1 MIVPEYTPG
10 EWYAVVAGGV
20 VLLLAPSTPPEVV
33 RDVWASAPERGGG
46 LGAQLDALVR
56 HGIGGLHPFAAV
68 DLAGGQVHTALRGD
82 VEVEVVRGTRAEVLA
97 APDVV
102 SWSERSVGAAE
113 EVTVRVSGAGRGP
126 ALPIV
131 SGVVRASRVRVRLT
145 GAEPVRDAPAAASE
159 PVVLPASPTPVAVAP
174 TRETPAADVRETPA
188 ADAPVAAE
196 PVALP
201 AAAPT
206 GARSEAPTGSG
217 GSAAASESAA
227 AEVPA
232 ADTEHEASSP
242 LSSRAEQ
249 PGPDAPAAAEPTDA
263 EPAPTAPAPSE
274 PAHAGP
280 AHAGPAHA
288 APAPVA
294 TTSRSEAPTG
304 RGERGAASEGSAET
318 SERARRSPSAGGA
331 SEGWAGAP
339 AASASA
345 APAGPVPAAPAP
357 APAPAPAAPAG
368 GSGVPTPALPFVPP
382 APPAPVLPGPAS
394 ADDHDGLTILSGELA
409 SIRQHLPS
417 WAVSQ
422 TGDWP
427 SGAGVPTPSP
437 APGVSGALPVT
448 PAAASATAQ
457 VPVPR
462 LALST
467 GATVPVD
474 AVVLIG
480 RAPQADRAPDG
491 AEARLVTVP
500 SPEQDI
506 SRTHA
511 EVRLEQGRVLVT
523 DLYSTNGITVASGAL
538 PPRRVTAGE
547 PVAVGEGDVVDLGD
561 GVTFTV
567 EPGA

>member
-33 RDVWASAPERGGG
+33 RDVWATAPERGGG

-68 DLAGGQVHTALRGD
+68 DLAGGRVHTALRGD
-82 VEVEVVRGTRAEVLA
+82 VEVEVVRGTRAEVLS
-97 APDVV
+97 APEVV
-102 SWSERSVGAAE
+102 SWSERSVGSAE

-145 GAEPVRDAPAAASE
+145 GAEPAREADAAPSE
-159 PVVLPASPTPVAVAP
+159 PVVLPAAPTPVALAPAREAAAPAAPAEVAP
-174 TRETPAADVRETPA
+174 EPARSDVTASADTEVVEG
-188 ADAPVAAE
+188 APVAGEVVAGELVEAE
-196 PVALP
+196 VVEDAPEV
-201 AAAPT
+201 AAPV
-206 GARSEAPTGSG
+206 ED
-217 GSAAASESAA
+217 
-227 AEVPA
+227 VPA
-232 ADTEHEASSP
+232 EDSP
-242 LSSRAEQ
+242 AEDVPEVREQ
-249 PGPDAPAAAEPTDA
+249 D
-263 EPAPTAPAPSE
+263 
-274 PAHAGP
+274 
-280 AHAGPAHA
+280 A
-288 APAPVA
+288 APAPV
-294 TTSRSEAPTG
+294 
-304 RGERGAASEGSAET
+304 
-318 SERARRSPSAGGA
+318 
-331 SEGWAGAP
+331 
-339 AASASA
+339 
-345 APAGPVPAAPAP
+345 APAP

-368 GSGVPTPALPFVPP
+368 ARPPVIP
-382 APPAPVLPGPAS
+382 APAQPYAPPQAPAPVLPGPAS

-427 SGAGVPTPSP
+427 SGGVVPTPTP

-448 PAAASATAQ
+448 AAATA
-457 VPVPR
+457 PAPR

-467 GATVPVD
+467 GALVPVD
-474 AVVLIG
+474 GVVLIG

-491 AEARLVTVP
+491 TEARLVTVP

-511 EVRLEQGRVLVT
+511 EVRLEAGRVLVT

>member
-1 MIVPEYTPG
+1 VIVPEYTPG

-33 RDVWASAPERGGG
+33 RDVWATAPERGGG

-68 DLAGGQVHTALRGD
+68 DLAGGRVHTALRGD
-82 VEVEVVRGTRAEVLA
+82 VEVEVVRGTRAEVLS
-97 APDVV
+97 APEVV
-102 SWSERSVGAAE
+102 SWSERSVGSAE

-145 GAEPVRDAPAAASE
+145 GTEPAREVEAAPSE
-159 PVVLPASPTPVAVAP
+159 PVVLPAAPTPVAVAP
-174 TRETPAADVRETPA
+174 AREAALPAPGEVAPEPTPADVAVRASADQPSGTEVVEGDPVAGEVVAGELVEAEAVEDAPEVAAPAEDAPAEDAPAEDAPAEVREHDA
-188 ADAPVAAE
+188 ADA
-196 PVALP
+196 
-201 AAAPT
+201 
-206 GARSEAPTGSG
+206 
-217 GSAAASESAA
+217 
-227 AEVPA
+227 VPA
-232 ADTEHEASSP
+232 PPA
-242 LSSRAEQ
+242 Q
-249 PGPDAPAAAEPTDA
+249 PY
-263 EPAPTAPAPSE
+263 
-274 PAHAGP
+274 
-280 AHAGPAHA
+280 
-288 APAPVA
+288 
-294 TTSRSEAPTG
+294 
-304 RGERGAASEGSAET
+304 
-318 SERARRSPSAGGA
+318 
-331 SEGWAGAP
+331 
-339 AASASA
+339 
-345 APAGPVPAAPAP
+345 
-357 APAPAPAAPAG
+357 
-368 GSGVPTPALPFVPP
+368 VPP
-382 APPAPVLPGPAS
+382 QAPAPVLPGPAS

-427 SGAGVPTPSP
+427 SGGVVPTPTP

-448 PAAASATAQ
+448 AAATA
-457 VPVPR
+457 PAPR

-467 GATVPVD
+467 GALVPVD
-474 AVVLIG
+474 GVVLIG

-491 AEARLVTVP
+491 TEARLVTVP

-511 EVRLEQGRVLVT
+511 EVRLEAGRVLVT

>member
-1 MIVPEYTPG
+1 MGRDGRRGHHPATAKPPGGPSVIVPEYTPG

-33 RDVWASAPERGGG
+33 RDVWATAPERGGG

-56 HGIGGLHPFAAV
+56 HGLGGLHPFAAV
-68 DLAGGQVHTALRGD
+68 DLTGGKVHTALRGD
-82 VEVEVVRGTRAEVLA
+82 VEVEVVRGTRAEVLS
-97 APDVV
+97 APEVV
-102 SWSERSVGAAE
+102 SWSERSVGSAE

-126 ALPIV
+126 ALPVV
-131 SGVVRASRVRVRLT
+131 SGVVRARLT
-145 GAEPVRDAPAAASE
+145 GAEPAREVEAAPSE
-159 PVVLPASPTPVAVAP
+159 PVVLPAAPTPVAVAP
-174 TRETPAADVRETPA
+174 ARAAAVEDAEVAPAPA
-188 ADAPVAAE
+188 EAVAAPAPAAE
-196 PVALP
+196 PVAAASADVP
-201 AAAPT
+201 AGTELVEGAPVP
-206 GARSEAPTGSG
+206 GEVVEGELVEAEVVEAEVVEEEAP
-217 GSAAASESAA
+217 AEDAPAEDAPAEDAPAVDAPAVDAPAEVEERDAA
-227 AEVPA
+227 AEA
-232 ADTEHEASSP
+232 
-242 LSSRAEQ
+242 
-249 PGPDAPAAAEPTDA
+249 
-263 EPAPTAPAPSE
+263 
-274 PAHAGP
+274 
-280 AHAGPAHA
+280 
-288 APAPVA
+288 
-294 TTSRSEAPTG
+294 
-304 RGERGAASEGSAET
+304 
-318 SERARRSPSAGGA
+318 
-331 SEGWAGAP
+331 
-339 AASASA
+339 
-345 APAGPVPAAPAP
+345 PAAPAP
-357 APAPAPAAPAG
+357 APAPAPAAAAP
-368 GSGVPTPALPFVPP
+368 VLPTPAQPYVPP
-382 APPAPVLPGPAS
+382 APPAAPALPGPAS

-427 SGAGVPTPSP
+427 SGPVVPTPAP

-448 PAAASATAQ
+448 AAPTAQ
-457 VPVPR
+457 LPVPR

-467 GATVPVD
+467 GALVPVD

-491 AEARLVTVP
+491 SDARLVTVP

-511 EVRLEQGRVLVT
+511 EVRLEAGRVLVT
-523 DLYSTNGITVASGAL
+523 DLYSTNGITVATGTL

>member
-33 RDVWASAPERGGG
+33 RDVWATAPERGGG

-56 HGIGGLHPFAAV
+56 HGLGGLHPFAAV
-68 DLAGGQVHTALRGD
+68 DLAGGKVHTALRGD
-82 VEVEVVRGTRAEVLA
+82 VEVEVVRGTRAEVLS
-97 APDVV
+97 APEVV
-102 SWSERSVGAAE
+102 SWSERSVGSAE

-145 GAEPVRDAPAAASE
+145 GAEPAREVEAAPSE
-159 PVVLPASPTPVAVAP
+159 PVVLPAAPTPVAVAP
-174 TRETPAADVRETPA
+174 ARAAAVEDVAVVPTEVEAAPAP
-188 ADAPVAAE
+188 AAE
-196 PVALP
+196 PVAAGSADVPSGTEVVEGTP
-201 AAAPT
+201 APAEVVEGELVEAEVVED
-206 GARSEAPTGSG
+206 EAP
-217 GSAAASESAA
+217 
-227 AEVPA
+227 AE
-232 ADTEHEASSP
+232 
-242 LSSRAEQ
+242 
-249 PGPDAPAAAEPTDA
+249 DAPAED
-263 EPAPTAPAPSE
+263 APTEDAPAE
-274 PAHAGP
+274 D
-280 AHAGPAHA
+280 
-288 APAPVA
+288 APAEVEEHDAVA
-294 TTSRSEAPTG
+294 EA
-304 RGERGAASEGSAET
+304 
-318 SERARRSPSAGGA
+318 
-331 SEGWAGAP
+331 
-339 AASASA
+339 
-345 APAGPVPAAPAP
+345 PAAPAP
-357 APAPAPAAPAG
+357 APVPAPAPAPPAAG
-368 GSGVPTPALPFVPP
+368 GPVLPSPAQPYVPP
-382 APPAPVLPGPAS
+382 AAPALPGPAS

-427 SGAGVPTPSP
+427 SGPVVPTPAP

-448 PAAASATAQ
+448 AAPTAQ
-457 VPVPR
+457 LPVPR

-467 GATVPVD
+467 GALVPVD

-491 AEARLVTVP
+491 SEARLVTVP
-500 SPEQDI
+500 SPDQDI

-511 EVRLEQGRVLVT
+511 EVRLEAGRVLVT
-523 DLYSTNGITVASGAL
+523 DLYSTNGITVATGAL

-547 PVAVGEGDVVDLGD
+547 PVAVAEGDVVDLGD

>member
-33 RDVWASAPERGGG
+33 RDVWATAPERGGG

-56 HGIGGLHPFAAV
+56 HGLGGLHPFAAV
-68 DLAGGQVHTALRGD
+68 DLTGGKVHTALRGD
-82 VEVEVVRGTRAEVLA
+82 VEVEVVRGTRAEVLS
-97 APDVV
+97 APEVV
-102 SWSERSVGAAE
+102 SWSERSVGSAE
-113 EVTVRVSGAGRGP
+113 EVTVRVSGAGRGA

-145 GAEPVRDAPAAASE
+145 GAEPEREVAAAPSE
-159 PVVLPASPTPVAVAP
+159 PVVLPAAPTPVAVAP
-174 TRETPAADVRETPA
+174 VRDA
-188 ADAPVAAE
+188 APVVAAREPEPAEAVAE
-196 PVALP
+196 PAE
-201 AAAPT
+201 AA
-206 GARSEAPTGSG
+206 
-217 GSAAASESAA
+217 
-227 AEVPA
+227 
-232 ADTEHEASSP
+232 
-242 LSSRAEQ
+242 
-249 PGPDAPAAAEPTDA
+249 
-263 EPAPTAPAPSE
+263 PAPTASADQPSGTEVVEGAPVPGEVVEGELVEAEVVEETAPDAAE
-274 PAHAGP
+274 PEDAP
-280 AHAGPAHA
+280 VEPEA
-288 APAPVA
+288 APAEP
-294 TTSRSEAPTG
+294 ED
-304 RGERGAASEGSAET
+304 
-318 SERARRSPSAGGA
+318 
-331 SEGWAGAP
+331 AP
-339 AASASA
+339 AEVQEHDA
-345 APAGPVPAAPAP
+345 VAPAP
-357 APAPAPAAPAG
+357 EAPAAPPAAG
-368 GSGVPTPALPFVPP
+368 TPVLPAPSLPYVPP

-427 SGAGVPTPSP
+427 SGPVVPTPAP

-448 PAAASATAQ
+448 AVPATSL
-457 VPVPR
+457 PVPR

-467 GATVPVD
+467 GAVVPVD

-491 AEARLVTVP
+491 SEARLVTVP

-511 EVRLEQGRVLVT
+511 EVRLEAGRVLVT
-523 DLYSTNGITVASGAL
+523 DLYSTNGITVAAGTL

>member
-1 MIVPEYTPG
+1 VIVPEYTPG

-33 RDVWASAPERGGG
+33 RDVWATAPERGGG

-56 HGIGGLHPFAAV
+56 HGLGGLHPFAAV
-68 DLAGGQVHTALRGD
+68 DLTGGKVHTALRGD
-82 VEVEVVRGTRAEVLA
+82 VEVEVVRGTRAEVLS
-97 APDVV
+97 APEVV
-102 SWSERSVGAAE
+102 SWSERSVGSAE
-113 EVTVRVSGAGRGP
+113 EVTVRVSGAGRGA

-145 GAEPVRDAPAAASE
+145 GAEPAREVEAAPSE
-159 PVVLPASPTPVAVAP
+159 PVVLPAAPTPVAVAP
-174 TRETPAADVRETPA
+174 GRAAAVADAEVAPAEA
-188 ADAPVAAE
+188 AAPVAA
-196 PVALP
+196 AP
-201 AAAPT
+201 A
-206 GARSEAPTGSG
+206 EA
-217 GSAAASESAA
+217 
-227 AEVPA
+227 
-232 ADTEHEASSP
+232 
-242 LSSRAEQ
+242 
-249 PGPDAPAAAEPTDA
+249 APAAAA
-263 EPAPTAPAPSE
+263 EPAAAASADAPAGTEVVEGAPAPGE
-274 PAHAGP
+274 VVAGELVEAEVVDAEVVEEVVEEEAPAE
-280 AHAGPAHA
+280 A
-288 APAPVA
+288 APAEV
-294 TTSRSEAPTG
+294 E
-304 RGERGAASEGSAET
+304 EHDAAAE
-318 SERARRSPSAGGA
+318 
-331 SEGWAGAP
+331 AP
-339 AASASA
+339 AA
-345 APAGPVPAAPAP
+345 PFPAP
-357 APAPAPAAPAG
+357 APAPAPPAAGGPVLPAPAQPYVPPAAPAA
-368 GSGVPTPALPFVPP
+368 PA
-382 APPAPVLPGPAS
+382 LPGPAS

-427 SGAGVPTPSP
+427 SGPVVPTPAP

-448 PAAASATAQ
+448 AAPTAQ
-457 VPVPR
+457 LPVPR

-467 GATVPVD
+467 GALVPVD

-491 AEARLVTVP
+491 SDARLVTVP

-511 EVRLEQGRVLVT
+511 EVRLEAGRVLVT
-523 DLYSTNGITVASGAL
+523 DLYSTNGITVATGAL

>member
-1 MIVPEYTPG
+1 MGRDGRRGHHPATAKPPGGPSVIVPEYTPG

-33 RDVWASAPERGGG
+33 RDVWATAPERGGG

-56 HGIGGLHPFAAV
+56 HGLGGLHPFAAV
-68 DLAGGQVHTALRGD
+68 DLTGGKVHTALRGD
-82 VEVEVVRGTRAEVLA
+82 VEVEVVRGTRAEVLS
-97 APDVV
+97 APEVV
-102 SWSERSVGAAE
+102 SWSERSVGSAE

-145 GAEPVRDAPAAASE
+145 GAEPAREAEAAPSE
-159 PVVLPASPTPVAVAP
+159 PVVRSAAPTPVAVAP
-174 TRETPAADVRETPA
+174 ARAAAVEDAEVAPAPA
-188 ADAPVAAE
+188 EAVAAPAPAAE
-196 PVALP
+196 PVAAASADVP
-201 AAAPT
+201 AGTELVEGAPVP
-206 GARSEAPTGSG
+206 GEVVEGELVEAEVVEAEVVEEEAP
-217 GSAAASESAA
+217 AEDAPAEDAPAEDAPAVDAPAVDAPAEVEERDAA
-227 AEVPA
+227 AEA
-232 ADTEHEASSP
+232 
-242 LSSRAEQ
+242 
-249 PGPDAPAAAEPTDA
+249 
-263 EPAPTAPAPSE
+263 
-274 PAHAGP
+274 
-280 AHAGPAHA
+280 
-288 APAPVA
+288 
-294 TTSRSEAPTG
+294 
-304 RGERGAASEGSAET
+304 
-318 SERARRSPSAGGA
+318 
-331 SEGWAGAP
+331 
-339 AASASA
+339 
-345 APAGPVPAAPAP
+345 PAAPAP
-357 APAPAPAAPAG
+357 PAAPA
-368 GSGVPTPALPFVPP
+368 
-382 APPAPVLPGPAS
+382 LPGPAS

-427 SGAGVPTPSP
+427 SGPVVPTPAP
-437 APGVSGALPVT
+437 APGVSVALPVT
-448 PAAASATAQ
+448 AAPTAQ
-457 VPVPR
+457 LPVPR

-467 GATVPVD
+467 GALVPVD

-491 AEARLVTVP
+491 SDARLVTVP

-511 EVRLEQGRVLVT
+511 EVRLEAGRVLVT
-523 DLYSTNGITVASGAL
+523 DLYSTNGITVATGTL

>member
-20 VLLLAPSTPPEVV
+20 VLLLAPSTPPEIV
-33 RDVWASAPERGGG
+33 RDVWATAPERGGG

-68 DLAGGQVHTALRGD
+68 DLAGGRVHTALRGD
-82 VEVEVVRGTRAEVLA
+82 VEVEVVRGTRAEVLS
-97 APDVV
+97 APEVV
-102 SWSERSVGAAE
+102 SWSERSVGSAE

-145 GAEPVRDAPAAASE
+145 GAEPAREVDAAPSE
-159 PVVLPASPTPVAVAP
+159 PVVLPAAPTPVAVAP
-174 TRETPAADVRETPA
+174 AREAAAAEVAPEPSPVRVPATAPADEPSGTEVVEGVPATGEVVEGELVGPEVVEDAPA
-188 ADAPVAAE
+188 ADAPS
-196 PVALP
+196 
-201 AAAPT
+201 
-206 GARSEAPTGSG
+206 GA
-217 GSAAASESAA
+217 
-227 AEVPA
+227 
-232 ADTEHEASSP
+232 
-242 LSSRAEQ
+242 
-249 PGPDAPAAAEPTDA
+249 
-263 EPAPTAPAPSE
+263 
-274 PAHAGP
+274 
-280 AHAGPAHA
+280 
-288 APAPVA
+288 
-294 TTSRSEAPTG
+294 
-304 RGERGAASEGSAET
+304 
-318 SERARRSPSAGGA
+318 
-331 SEGWAGAP
+331 
-339 AASASA
+339 
-345 APAGPVPAAPAP
+345 
-357 APAPAPAAPAG
+357 APAAPAAPV
-368 GSGVPTPALPFVPP
+368 VPAPAQPSVPP
-382 APPAPVLPGPAS
+382 RAPAPVLPGPAS

-427 SGAGVPTPSP
+427 SGGVVPTPAP

-448 PAAASATAQ
+448 AAATA
-457 VPVPR
+457 PAPR

-467 GATVPVD
+467 GALVPVD
-474 AVVLIG
+474 GVVLIG

-491 AEARLVTVP
+491 TEARLVTVP

-511 EVRLEQGRVLVT
+511 EVRLEAGRVLVT

>member
-33 RDVWASAPERGGG
+33 RDVWASAPERGEG

-82 VEVEVVRGTRAEVLA
+82 VEVEVVRGTRAEVLS
-97 APDVV
+97 APQVV

-145 GAEPVRDAPAAASE
+145 GADAAREPAAAAPSE
-159 PVVLPASPTPVAVAP
+159 PVVLPAAPTPVAVAP
-174 TRETPAADVRETPA
+174 GRAAAE
-188 ADAPVAAE
+188 APVAAVVAEAAPVDVPE
-196 PVALP
+196 PVAAP
-201 AAAPT
+201 EPVEVEVEATPVAADSADQPSGTEVVEGAPVPGEVVEGELVEAEVVEDDAPLDAPT
-206 GARSEAPTGSG
+206 
-217 GSAAASESAA
+217 
-227 AEVPA
+227 
-232 ADTEHEASSP
+232 
-242 LSSRAEQ
+242 
-249 PGPDAPAAAEPTDA
+249 DAPAEAPAEVEEHDA
-263 EPAPTAPAPSE
+263 VADVAPAP
-274 PAHAGP
+274 
-280 AHAGPAHA
+280 
-288 APAPVA
+288 APAP
-294 TTSRSEAPTG
+294 
-304 RGERGAASEGSAET
+304 
-318 SERARRSPSAGGA
+318 
-331 SEGWAGAP
+331 
-339 AASASA
+339 
-345 APAGPVPAAPAP
+345 P
-357 APAPAPAAPAG
+357 APAPAPAASAVAGAPVIPSPAQ
-368 GSGVPTPALPFVPP
+368 PYVPP
-382 APPAPVLPGPAS
+382 AAPAAPVLPGPAS

-427 SGAGVPTPSP
+427 SGPVVPTPAP

-448 PAAASATAQ
+448 AAPTAQ

-467 GATVPVD
+467 GALVPVD

-511 EVRLEQGRVLVT
+511 EVRLEAGRVLVT
-523 DLYSTNGITVASGAL
+523 DLYSTNGITVAAGAL

-547 PVAVGEGDVVDLGD
+547 PVAVAEGDVVDLGD

>member
-1 MIVPEYTPG
+1 VIVPEYTPG

-33 RDVWASAPERGGG
+33 RDVWATAPERGGG

-56 HGIGGLHPFAAV
+56 HGLGGLHPFAAV
-68 DLAGGQVHTALRGD
+68 DLTGGKVHTALRGD
-82 VEVEVVRGTRAEVLA
+82 VEVEVVRGTRAEVLS
-97 APDVV
+97 APEVV
-102 SWSERSVGAAE
+102 SWSERSVGSAE
-113 EVTVRVSGAGRGP
+113 EVTVRVSGAGRGA

-145 GAEPVRDAPAAASE
+145 GAEPAREVEAAPSE
-159 PVVLPASPTPVAVAP
+159 PVVLPAAPTPVAVAP
-174 TRETPAADVRETPA
+174 GRAAAVADAEVAPAEA
-188 ADAPVAAE
+188 AAPVAA
-196 PVALP
+196 AP
-201 AAAPT
+201 A
-206 GARSEAPTGSG
+206 EA
-217 GSAAASESAA
+217 
-227 AEVPA
+227 
-232 ADTEHEASSP
+232 
-242 LSSRAEQ
+242 
-249 PGPDAPAAAEPTDA
+249 APAAAA
-263 EPAPTAPAPSE
+263 EPAAAASADAPAGTEVVEGAPAPGE
-274 PAHAGP
+274 VVEGELVEAEVVDAEVVEEVVEEEAPAE
-280 AHAGPAHA
+280 A
-288 APAPVA
+288 APAEV
-294 TTSRSEAPTG
+294 E
-304 RGERGAASEGSAET
+304 EHDAAAE
-318 SERARRSPSAGGA
+318 
-331 SEGWAGAP
+331 AP
-339 AASASA
+339 AA
-345 APAGPVPAAPAP
+345 PFPAP
-357 APAPAPAAPAG
+357 APAPAPPAAGGPVLPAPAQPYVPPAAPAA
-368 GSGVPTPALPFVPP
+368 PA
-382 APPAPVLPGPAS
+382 LPGPAS

-427 SGAGVPTPSP
+427 SGPVVPTPAP

-448 PAAASATAQ
+448 AAPTAQ
-457 VPVPR
+457 LPVPR

-467 GATVPVD
+467 GALVPVD

-491 AEARLVTVP
+491 SDARLVTVP

-511 EVRLEQGRVLVT
+511 EVRLEAGRVLVT
-523 DLYSTNGITVASGAL
+523 DLYSTNGITVATGAL

>member
-1 MIVPEYTPG
+1 VIVPEYTPG

-33 RDVWASAPERGGG
+33 RDVWATAPERGGG

-68 DLAGGQVHTALRGD
+68 DLAGGRVHTALRGD
-82 VEVEVVRGTRAEVLA
+82 VEVEVVRGTRAEVLS
-97 APDVV
+97 APEVV
-102 SWSERSVGAAE
+102 SWSERSVGSAE

-145 GAEPVRDAPAAASE
+145 GTEPAREVEAAPSE
-159 PVVLPASPTPVAVAP
+159 PVVLPAAPTPVAVAP
-174 TRETPAADVRETPA
+174 AREAALPAPGEVAPEPTPADVAVRASADQPSGTEVVEGDPVAGEVVAGELVEAEAVEDAPEVAAPAEDAPAEDAPAEDAPAEVREHDA
-188 ADAPVAAE
+188 ADA
-196 PVALP
+196 
-201 AAAPT
+201 
-206 GARSEAPTGSG
+206 
-217 GSAAASESAA
+217 
-227 AEVPA
+227 VPA
-232 ADTEHEASSP
+232 P
-242 LSSRAEQ
+242 
-249 PGPDAPAAAEPTDA
+249 
-263 EPAPTAPAPSE
+263 PAPPP
-274 PAHAGP
+274 P
-280 AHAGPAHA
+280 
-288 APAPVA
+288 
-294 TTSRSEAPTG
+294 
-304 RGERGAASEGSAET
+304 
-318 SERARRSPSAGGA
+318 
-331 SEGWAGAP
+331 
-339 AASASA
+339 
-345 APAGPVPAAPAP
+345 P
-357 APAPAPAAPAG
+357 APAPAPAAPSAAG
-368 GSGVPTPALPFVPP
+368 APVIPAPAQPYVPP
-382 APPAPVLPGPAS
+382 QAPAPVLPGPAS

-427 SGAGVPTPSP
+427 SGGVVPTPTP

-448 PAAASATAQ
+448 AAATA
-457 VPVPR
+457 PAPR

-467 GATVPVD
+467 GALVPVD
-474 AVVLIG
+474 GVVLIG

-491 AEARLVTVP
+491 TEARLVTVP

-511 EVRLEQGRVLVT
+511 EVRLEAGRVLVT

>member
-1 MIVPEYTPG
+1 VIVPEYTPG

-33 RDVWASAPERGGG
+33 RDVWATAPERGGG

-56 HGIGGLHPFAAV
+56 HGLGGLHPFAAV
-68 DLAGGQVHTALRGD
+68 DLAGGKVHTALRGD
-82 VEVEVVRGTRAEVLA
+82 VEVEVVRGTRAEVLS
-97 APDVV
+97 APEVV
-102 SWSERSVGAAE
+102 SWSERSVGSAE
-113 EVTVRVSGAGRGP
+113 EVTVRVSGAGRGA

-145 GAEPVRDAPAAASE
+145 GAEPAREAEAAPSE
-159 PVVLPASPTPVAVAP
+159 PVVLPAAPTPVAVAP
-174 TRETPAADVRETPA
+174 ARAAAVEDVAVAPAEVEAAPAAV
-188 ADAPVAAE
+188 AE
-196 PVALP
+196 PVP
-201 AAAPT
+201 AGSADVPSGTEVVEGTPAPAEVVE
-206 GARSEAPTGSG
+206 GELVEAEVVEEEAP
-217 GSAAASESAA
+217 
-227 AEVPA
+227 AE
-232 ADTEHEASSP
+232 
-242 LSSRAEQ
+242 
-249 PGPDAPAAAEPTDA
+249 DAPAED
-263 EPAPTAPAPSE
+263 APAEES
-274 PAHAGP
+274 PAED
-280 AHAGPAHA
+280 
-288 APAPVA
+288 APAEVEEHDAVA
-294 TTSRSEAPTG
+294 EA
-304 RGERGAASEGSAET
+304 
-318 SERARRSPSAGGA
+318 
-331 SEGWAGAP
+331 
-339 AASASA
+339 
-345 APAGPVPAAPAP
+345 PAAPAP
-357 APAPAPAAPAG
+357 APAPTPAPPAAAAPVLPSPAQ
-368 GSGVPTPALPFVPP
+368 PYVPP
-382 APPAPVLPGPAS
+382 APPAAPALPGPAS

-427 SGAGVPTPSP
+427 SGPVVPTPAP

-448 PAAASATAQ
+448 AAPTAQ
-457 VPVPR
+457 LPVPR

-467 GATVPVD
+467 GALVPVD

-491 AEARLVTVP
+491 SEARLVTVP

-511 EVRLEQGRVLVT
+511 EVRLEAGRVLVT
-523 DLYSTNGITVASGAL
+523 DLYSTNGITVATGTL

-547 PVAVGEGDVVDLGD
+547 PVAVAEGDVVDLGD